1 MLMAGLDGI
10 AGKIDPGPPLDKN
23 IYELPPE
30 EAKSIAKVPG
40 SLDESLRALE
50 KDHDFLLRGDV
61 FTQDVIETWLEYK
74 WKHEVDPVRLRP
86 HPWEFQLY
94 FDA

>member
-10 AGKIDPGPPLDKN
+10 AAKTDPGPPLDKN
-23 IYELPPE
+23 IYELPPGRGRAHRE
-30 EAKSIAKVPG
+30 GPG

-50 KDHDFLLRGDV
+50 RDHDFLLRADV

-74 WKHEVDPVRLRP
+74 WKHEVDP
-86 HPWEFQLY
+86 
-94 FDA
+94 